1 MPSHGPC
8 QVMQGRGGLRRDS
21 EVETTDGSF
30 GQKECVDTIALY
42 NREPRG
48 CGGAAKCERK
58 RMSEWRRS
66 LQQKASTDGA
76 RSKVSKRK
84 K

>member
-1 MPSHGPC
+1 MAYG
-8 QVMQGRGGLRRDS
+8 DS

-30 GQKECVDTIALY
+30 GQKECVEAIALC

-48 CGGAAKCERK
+48 CGEVEGWRGERGNE
-58 RMSEWRRS
+58 MSEWRRS
-66 LQQKASTDGA
+66 LPQKKTSTDGA